1 MIHPQ
6 YQEAAWLRRLLI
18 GISLLF
24 LSLLLIVPLLAIF
37 YQALAAGWQ
46 TFLSALQQT
55 EALHAIKL
63 TLIVAAISL
72 PLNLFFGVIMA
83 WLLSNF
89 DFKGKQLITTLIDLP
104 LSVSPVV
111 AGLMF
116 VLLFGINGLFGAW
129 LDANDIEVIFALP
142 GIVLATLFVTF
153 PLVVKSLLPSM
164 KTQGNSEEQAAL
176 TLGASVWQIFFRV
189 TLPKIKWP
197 LLYGAILAN
206 ARAMGEFGA
215 VSVVSGHIRNLT
227 NTIPLHVEI
236 LYNEYQFTAAFACA
250 SLLAL
255 IAILTLLLQNLVA
268 YLQKRKRKQPQA
280 ASDYM
285 LSRLPV
291 KSAV

>member
-1 MIHPQ
+1 MINEQ
-6 YQEAAWLRRLLI
+6 YQEARWLRLLLI
-18 GISLLF
+18 GISLAF
-24 LSLLLIVPLLAIF
+24 LVLLLIVPLSAIF
-37 YQALAAGWQ
+37 YQALAAGWAV
-46 TFLSALQQT
+46 FVESLSQT
-55 EALHAIKL
+55 EALHAIRL
-63 TLIVAAISL
+63 TLIVAVITL
-72 PLNLFFGVIMA
+72 PINIVFGVIMA
-83 WLLSNF
+83 WLLAHF
-89 DFKGKQLITTLIDLP
+89 DFKGKQLLATLIDLP

-116 VLLFGINGLFGAW
+116 VLLFGINGLFGSW
-129 LDANDIEVIFALP
+129 LDTNNIQVIFALP

-153 PLVVKSLLPSM
+153 PLVVKSLLPNM
-164 KTQGNSEEQAAL
+164 TALGNSEEQAAL
-176 TLGASVWQIFFRV
+176 TLGASVWHIFFRI

-255 IAILTLLLQNLVA
+255 IAILTLLLQNLVG
-268 YLQKRKRKQPQA
+268 YLQKIKHHKTKPL
-280 ASDYM
+280 SDYIV
-285 LSRLPV
+285 LDET
-291 KSAV
+291 A

>member
-6 YQEAAWLRRLLI
+6 YQESRYWRWLLI

-24 LSLLLIVPLLAIF
+24 LTLLLLVPLLAIF
-37 YQALAAGWQ
+37 YQALAAGLP
-46 TFLSALQQT
+46 TFWLALRET
-55 EALHAIKL
+55 EALNAIKL
-63 TLIVAAISL
+63 TLLVALISL
-72 PLNLFFGVIMA
+72 PINVFFGLVMA

-89 DFKGKQLITTLIDLP
+89 DFKGKNLLTTLIDLP

-111 AGLMF
+111 AGLML
-116 VLLFGINGLFGAW
+116 VLLFGINGLFGVW

-153 PLVVKSLLPSM
+153 PLVVKSLLPTLKSL
-164 KTQGNSEEQAAL
+164 GNSEEQAAL
-176 TLGASVWQIFFRV
+176 TLGASFWAIFFRV

-215 VSVVSGHIRNLT
+215 VSVVSGHIRNQT

-255 IAILTLLLQNLVA
+255 LAILTLLLQNVVA
-268 YLQKRKRKQPQA
+268 YLQRRKRRQHTRL
-280 ASDYM
+280 SDY
-285 LSRLPV
+285 LPDTAIE
-291 KSAV
+291 SAV

>member
-6 YQEAAWLRRLLI
+6 YQENRYLRWLLI
-18 GISLLF
+18 GSSLLF
-24 LSLLLIVPLLAIF
+24 LTLLLIVPLLAIF
-37 YQALAAGWQ
+37 YQALAAGLP
-46 TFLSALQQT
+46 TFLLALRET

-63 TLIVAAISL
+63 TLSVALIAL
-72 PLNLFFGVIMA
+72 PLNIFFGLVMA

-89 DFKGKQLITTLIDLP
+89 EFKGKNLITTLIDLP

-111 AGLMF
+111 AGLML
-116 VLLFGINGLFGAW
+116 VLLFGVNGLFGAW
-129 LDANDIEVIFALP
+129 LDANDLEVIFALP

-164 KTQGNSEEQAAL
+164 KAAGNSEEQAAL
-176 TLGASVWQIFFRV
+176 TLGASFWAIFFRV

-215 VSVVSGHIRNLT
+215 VSVVSGHIRNQT

-255 IAILTLLLQNLVA
+255 LAILTLLLQNLVG
-268 YLQKRKRKQPQA
+268 YLQKRKRRKTNVF
-280 ASDYM
+280 SDY
-285 LSRLPV
+285 LLDS
-291 KSAV
+291 KNESAV